1 MKIFLVLIILFTLIY
16 ICPPTVTIGDVA
28 ELTGSACSL
37 GIAHSPGYPLFCN
50 FYKIFSF
57 LIPFG
62 DYGYRTAITSVV
74 LFVSSAVICYL
85 LFKNLLTSE
94 LLAIFCFI
102 YFISQ
107 EVLIRQ
113 SIVGEVFALHNFI
126 FVTILFFMLYDKIS
140 FNKKLYIVSL
150 LTGLAFGNQHII
162 IFVLPSIF
170 LWFFYNIFVEQQK
183 VTVKN
188 ILYSVL
194 FFIIGFAIYVYVPIR
209 SLRQPL
215 YDWEDPETLDRF
227 IYLFTRGRYGTF
239 SLAQGGKLVVSI
251 ENLYTSLKLFI
262 HIIGIR
268 NLILFLFSLIVLFLN
283 LKKLFDNKKI
293 INFLIVT
300 SLTMFFS
307 GPVIIMLSGLKSIT
321 SSNIYLLER
330 LVTTSIVSIV
340 LFVTASLF
348 VIHNLN
354 FVTVFLV
361 AVNIFLFYDS
371 IVQNSLR
378 NNFFLYDY
386 TYNIFRNTPY
396 NSILFSDRADESEFS
411 IAYYQRLKNVRKDI
425 NFVDCNAS
433 VTRSIYGDDYY
444 KIWGEP
450 RLKIRTKVE
459 QQIVNTSIPKVF
471 YNTVLPQ
478 QTGIQKFKFGLLYST
493 SFIPTVIPYE
503 LFLIRNIPDKNLPRE
518 FALYLTQLNL
528 LAEYYINIA
537 KNNDQFFDFAKRCY
551 TEMFLLTSD
560 ARYLSFLGYYYFTKN
575 MFDLAK
581 EVYQNILNYPTEKS
595 VYVETLVNLGVVYE
609 RLNDFQQA
617 EECFYKAI
625 NFDPSFAQAY
635 YNLGSLY
642 FRINKKQQAIKMFE
656 QYLKLNSSDERIKGY
671 IEVYKKE

>member
-16 ICPPTVTIGDVA
+16 ICPPTVTVGDVA
-28 ELTGSACSL
+28 ELTASACSL

-50 FYKIFSF
+50 TYKIFNF

-74 LFVSSAVICYL
+74 LFVFSAVVCYL

-113 SIVGEVFALHNFI
+113 SIIGEVFALHNFI
-126 FVTILFFMLYDKIS
+126 FVTILFFMFYDKIS

-170 LWFFYNIFVEQQK
+170 LWFIYKIFIGQQK

-188 ILYSVL
+188 ILYSIS

-227 IYLFTRGRYGTF
+227 IYFFTRGRYGTF

-300 SLTMFFS
+300 FTIMFFS
-307 GPVIIMLSGLKSIT
+307 GPIIIMLSGLKSIT

-354 FVTVFLV
+354 FIMFFLI

-371 IVQNSLR
+371 VAQNSLR

-396 NSILFSDRADESEFS
+396 NSILFSDCADESEFS

-425 NFVDCNAS
+425 NFIDCNAS

-459 QQIVNTSIPKVF
+459 QQIVNTSMTKVF

-478 QTGIQKFKFGLLYST
+478 QTDIQKFKFGLLYST
-493 SFIPTVIPYE
+493 SFIPTIIPYE

-518 FALYLTQLNL
+518 FALYITQLNL

-537 KNNDQFFDFAKRCY
+537 KNNDQFFDFAKKCY
-551 TEMFLLTSD
+551 TKMFLLTSD
-560 ARYLSFLGYYYFTKN
+560 ARYLSFVGYYYFTKN

-609 RLNDFQQA
+609 RLNDFQHA

-642 FRINKKQQAIKMFE
+642 VRINKKQQAIKMFE
-656 QYLKLNSSDERIKGY
+656 QYLKLNPSDERIKRY
-671 IEVYKKE
+671 IEVYKRE